1 MKLMPALPES
11 IFDVCYLVFAIF
23 SGIVLI
29 RKAEGRKDIRLM
41 GIATLLLG
49 CGDAFHLIPR
59 ILNYWLAGDYT
70 AALGIGKLITS
81 LTMTVFYVLLEQIR
95 INRYHDDQKQS
106 YTYLIWILSVI
117 RIALCFFPQN
127 AWTSAEAPVSWGIY
141 RNIPFTLI
149 GILTVY
155 LWYKDAKEDKIFRYL
170 YLAVL
175 LSFAFY
181 LIVVLFAHKI
191 PFMGMFM
198 LPKTVMYIWIIL
210 MFRKAESRHMFRKA
224 ESRQINNMR

>member
-11 IFDVCYLVFAIF
+11 IFDVCYLVFAII

-59 ILNYWLAGDYT
+59 VLNYWLAGDYT

-155 LWYKDAKEDKIFRYL
+155 LWYKDAKEDEIFRYL

-181 LIVVLFAHKI
+181 LIVVLLAHKV
-191 PFMGMFM
+191 PLMGMFM
-198 LPKTVMYIWIIL
+198 LPKTIMYIWIIL
-210 MFRKAESRHMFRKA
+210 MFRKAESR
-224 ESRQINNMR
+224 

>member
-11 IFDVCYLVFAIF
+11 IFDVCYLFFAII

-59 ILNYWLAGDYT
+59 VLNYWLAGDYT

-155 LWYKDAKEDKIFRYL
+155 LWYKDAKEDDIFRYL

-181 LIVVLFAHKI
+181 LIVVLLAHKV
-191 PFMGMFM
+191 PLMGMFM
-198 LPKTVMYIWIIL
+198 LPKTIMYIWIIL
-210 MFRKAESRHMFRKA
+210 MFRKAESR
-224 ESRQINNMR
+224 

>member
-1 MKLMPALPES
+1 MPALPES
-11 IFDVCYLVFAIF
+11 IFDVCYLVFAII

-59 ILNYWLAGDYT
+59 VLNYWLAGDYT

-155 LWYKDAKEDKIFRYL
+155 LWYKDAKEDEIFRYL

-181 LIVVLFAHKI
+181 LIVVLLAHKV
-191 PFMGMFM
+191 PLMGMFM
-198 LPKTVMYIWIIL
+198 LPKTIMYIWIIL
-210 MFRKAESRHMFRKA
+210 MFRKAESR
-224 ESRQINNMR
+224 

>member
-59 ILNYWLAGDYT
+59 VLNYWLAGDYT

-95 INRYHDDQKQS
+95 INRYHNDQKQS

-155 LWYKDAKEDKIFRYL
+155 LWYKDAKEDEIFRYL

-181 LIVVLFAHKI
+181 LIVVLLAHRI
-191 PFMGMFM
+191 PLMGMFM

-210 MFRKAESRHMFRKA
+210 MFRKAESR
-224 ESRQINNMR
+224 